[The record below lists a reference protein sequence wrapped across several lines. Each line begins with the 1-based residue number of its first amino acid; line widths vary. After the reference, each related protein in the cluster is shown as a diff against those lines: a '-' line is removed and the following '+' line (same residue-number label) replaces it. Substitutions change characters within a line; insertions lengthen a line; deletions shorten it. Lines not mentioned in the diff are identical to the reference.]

1 MGGGEVGDRATP
13 TWEYPHLVK
22 LLDKVSSPT
31 KFTRVWYTSWYLPA
45 EELHMPFVRFKKSL
59 RNIKQES
66 LHRAPHRVGQ
76 WFKWL
81 APGLFV
87 KRWLLLSA
95 GGVVLVGLGLAIWVK
110 LTPIFYALQLIQDIV
125 GTIANVVPNY
135 VSGPL
140 VLLLGAL
147 LIFWGQT
154 RTVGSIT
161 EVLRP
166 EGGEEELIDVLL
178 THRRLHRGP
187 KIVAIGGGTGLS
199 TLLRGLKA
207 YSANI
212 TAIVTVADDGG
223 SSGRLRRE
231 IGVLPPGDI
240 RNCLAALASEEKL
253 LTELFQYRFQAGDG
267 LVGHSFGNLFL
278 TAMSEITGDLERAI
292 AASSQVL
299 AIRGQVFPA
308 TLSDVRLWAELAD
321 GRRIEGE
328 SNITKAGGCI
338 LKIGCTPAEPP
349 ALPKALQAINEADYI
364 VIGPGSLYT
373 SVIPNLLVPEIAA
386 AIAARCK
393 GGKTPPIPCIYV
405 CNVMT
410 QPGETQGYTV
420 SDHIRAIDAACGQK
434 LFSAVLVHRRTP
446 SEKSLRRYA
455 QENSHP
461 VFLDRDV
468 VARLGRRI
476 VLANV
481 MDEDEETGLVRH
493 NPQALAQVLLRWYGR
508 AHV

>member
-1 MGGGEVGDRATP
+1 MAIGSFKQA
-13 TWEYPHLVK
+13 
-22 LLDKVSSPT
+22 
-31 KFTRVWYTSWYLPA
+31 
-45 EELHMPFVRFKKSL
+45 LHTL
-59 RNIKQES
+59 RHES
-66 LHRAPHRVGQ
+66 RSRTPHRVNQ

-81 APGLFV
+81 APGLSV
-87 KRWLLLSA
+87 KRWLLISA
-95 GGVVLVGLGLAIWVK
+95 GGVVLASLGLAIWIK
-110 LTPIFYALQLIQDIV
+110 LTPIFKAIQLIQDV
-125 GTIANVVPNY
+125 LGTIANILPSY
-135 VSGPL
+135 ISGPL
-140 VLLLGAL
+140 VLLFGLL
-147 LIFWGQT
+147 LIFWGQS

-161 EVLRP
+161 DVLRT
-166 EGGEEELIDVLL
+166 EGDEELIDVLL
-178 THRRLHRGP
+178 AHRRLHRGP

-240 RNCLAALASEEKL
+240 RNCLAALADEEKL
-253 LTELFQYRFQAGDG
+253 LTELFQYRFRAGDG
-267 LVGHSFGNLFL
+267 LTGHSFGNLFL

-299 AIRGQVFPA
+299 AVRGQVLPA

-328 SNITKAGGCI
+328 SNITKALGSI
-338 LKIGCTPAEPP
+338 LKIGCTPANPP
-349 ALPKALQAINEADYI
+349 ALPKVLQAIQDADYI
-364 VIGPGSLYT
+364 IIGPGSLYT
-373 SVIPNLLVPEIAA
+373 SVIPNLLVPEIAS

-393 GGKTPPIPCIYV
+393 GGATPPVPCIYV
-405 CNVMT
+405 CNIMT

-420 SDHIRAIDAACGQK
+420 SDHIRAIDAACGQR
-434 LFSAVLVHRRTP
+434 LFSGVLVHKKAP
-446 SEKSLRRYA
+446 SARSLIRYA

-461 VFLDRDV
+461 VFLDRE
-468 VARLGRRI
+468 AISHLGRRI

-493 NPQALAQVLLRWYGR
+493 NPQRLAGVLLRWYSR
-508 AHV
+508 A